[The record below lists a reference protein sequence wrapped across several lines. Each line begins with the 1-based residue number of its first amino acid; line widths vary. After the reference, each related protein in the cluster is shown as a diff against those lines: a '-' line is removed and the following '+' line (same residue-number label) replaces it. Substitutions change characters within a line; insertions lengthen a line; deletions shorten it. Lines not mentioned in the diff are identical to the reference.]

1 MSVTPP
7 LPPSPPFAPPPLP
20 AAAQRPAIEAHA
32 VRFTGLGSEY
42 FRVWIVNVL
51 LMLATLGL
59 YTPFAR
65 YRSIKYFYGH
75 TQVAGSPLEFS
86 VRRPWRM
93 FLGFVVM
100 LSFYG
105 LFEAANHFGFQKLA
119 IGLWAA
125 FLAVLP
131 FLWGSAMRFRFGCT
145 RWRGVRM
152 SFRATWG
159 EVYKASWPLALAG
172 ALMMGVGFAAAVL
185 EDEKETAASAASSAA
200 SHSAASG
207 SGPQAATPDG
217 LPPEGDAAEA
227 RAPESGEPGAD
238 ESEAGESESGEL
250 DESGDE
256 PAGDAREPELPEHMM
271 LALGGMLLAVLGGWL
286 AFMRGGCGWPSA
298 SGW

>member
-1 MSVTPP
+1 M
-7 LPPSPPFAPPPLP
+7 P

-172 ALMMGVGFAAAVL
+172 AAGQLACAFGGTFSKVL
-185 EDEKETAASAASSAA
+185 SKASSSSSSKA
-200 SHSAASG
+200 
-207 SGPQAATPDG
+207 
-217 LPPEGDAAEA
+217 
-227 RAPESGEPGAD
+227 
-238 ESEAGESESGEL
+238 
-250 DESGDE
+250 
-256 PAGDAREPELPEHMM
+256 
-271 LALGGMLLAVLGGWL
+271 
-286 AFMRGGCGWPSA
+286 RGG
-298 SGW
+298 